1 MTARTDAPC
10 GDHCIYNSLTRTG
23 RSLCLSTPKLTAAT
37 QVLLCTMEILSQ
49 RKASLPFLLVLQV
62 TSISQRLHNIGK
74 RQLFFFL
81 VLWMWHSH
89 LSFLACDACQKWTVK
104 GRGERNVTWVKSN
117 LNDMFIFPLLLN
129 KEGKGSFAGEEIWVK
144 FC

>member
-1 MTARTDAPC
+1 MTARTDAPH

-49 RKASLPFLLVLQV
+49 RKATLPFLLVLQV
-62 TSISQRLHNIGK
+62 TSISQWLHNIGK
-74 RQLFFFL
+74 KTAFSFSCPVNVTFSSFFFS
-81 VLWMWHSH
+81 LWC
-89 LSFLACDACQKWTVK
+89 LSKWTVK